1 MRQGRQRGYLWTA
14 GSRDEAV
21 PPLTGIAGRL
31 ERALCNF
38 IETFPLFAAAVLIA
52 HVTNT
57 HSWMTEWGVQ
67 LYFGARVGYLCG
79 GCISLA
85 LTRVERG
92 DPRDRDGALVTRS
105 ERCVCR
111 RSGILQSI
119 GPVVE

>member
-1 MRQGRQRGYLWTA
+1 MTDRVA
-14 GSRDEAV
+14 GAGATQFCRDVSAV
-21 PPLTGIAGRL
+21 RCSCPDRACYEHPQLDDRMGSPTLPWGSCWLPRL
-31 ERALCNF
+31 
-38 IETFPLFAAAVLIA
+38 I
-52 HVTNT
+52 
-57 HSWMTEWGVQ
+57 
-67 LYFGARVGYLCG
+67 CG
-79 GCISLA
+79 GRISLA